1 MIPECV
7 ILSDMQCTR
16 FSHAGY
22 NFMAGHGHGICKS
35 FEKSRCNFS
44 TVVSDSGQLCRF
56 MSGSIAKMDRV
67 LKLKETESIAV
78 PAMSDYLSVGN
89 NTADN
94 ANSHTYVY
102 EPNKSLHQV
111 SASLKTTVRFR

>member
-1 MIPECV
+1 
-7 ILSDMQCTR
+7 
-16 FSHAGY
+16 
-22 NFMAGHGHGICKS
+22 
-35 FEKSRCNFS
+35 
-44 TVVSDSGQLCRF
+44 
-56 MSGSIAKMDRV
+56 MSGKVAKMDRV

-78 PAMSDYLSVGN
+78 PAMTDYLSVGN

-111 SASLKTTVRFR
+111 SLRNGVVGSANLGAILGYIFHGTSHPNTSIYAYNAYI